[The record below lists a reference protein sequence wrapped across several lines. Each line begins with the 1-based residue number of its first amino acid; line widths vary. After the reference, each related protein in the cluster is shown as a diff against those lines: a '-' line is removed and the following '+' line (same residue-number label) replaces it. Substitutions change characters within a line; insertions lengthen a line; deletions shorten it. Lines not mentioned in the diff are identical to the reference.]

1 MKRLRAA
8 AMGLSLALGATA
20 RANDWQPA
28 GPARAPSAPAVWVPG
43 GPPVARTAP
52 PELVPSVV
60 PVEATVPSG
69 PRGAPAPVALPLIPV
84 APDVPPARAVPSVP
98 PPAPELREPPR
109 APRLMPELR
118 EPPPRSSDA
127 PARPMPQ
134 PQPPD
139 VPLAP
144 PRAHAPQPEL
154 PPAPPEF
161 MVPPSGLGVSKHGTF
176 GSPPLRISRD
186 WPTFREV
193 HSGVGI
199 DEHGYGSGAGHEA
212 GAFRRFFVSGEYLL
226 WWMPGFAT
234 PILGTTNA
242 NAALNGF
249 LGEPGTT
256 TILGPGPFLD
266 STRQGFRV
274 RAGAW
279 WEEAGCGVDTGFFF
293 LGNRS
298 RDAAFGPDQFP
309 LITRPIF
316 APNPM
321 PNGQPVGESGEAVSV
336 PGVLRGALSAR
347 GESRLWGIDVN
358 LRKCWFAECDRRAE
372 WFVGYRHLN
381 LRERLTISED
391 ITVIGDG
398 TARGVAVTDPVG
410 TRVLVQDDFQTRNSF
425 HGAQFGVRYERR
437 FGAWDLDAR
446 ASVSLGT
453 SAQALTI
460 SGYQARQ
467 QPNGA
472 PMFFR
477 NGGLLAAQT
486 NIGRFTRDRFSV
498 VPELTLNAGYWVTP
512 SVRVF
517 AGYNLLVWTNVIR
530 PGEQIDRVV
539 DVTFVPNGPLM
550 AVPSGMNRPRPTLAP
565 RDLVVNGVQFG
576 VDWRW

>member
-8 AMGLSLALGATA
+8 AIGLGVALVAGAAAA
-20 RANDWQPA
+20 RAAEWHPV
-28 GPARAPSAPAVWVPG
+28 GPARAPS
-43 GPPVARTAP
+43 GPT
-52 PELVPSVV
+52 
-60 PVEATVPSG
+60 TWVPSG
-69 PRGAPAPVALPLIPV
+69 PPPAPLAPGGAPAVEPARALEFAPPTLGPRATAPAAALPAIPV
-84 APDVPPARAVPSVP
+84 APDVPPSVLLP
-98 PPAPELREPPR
+98 KPMPAPPAP
-109 APRLMPELR
+109 
-118 EPPPRSSDA
+118 PPPRGDE
-127 PARPMPQ
+127 PRPMPQ
-134 PQPPD
+134 PVPPEQ
-139 VPLAP
+139 PLAP
-144 PRAHAPQPEL
+144 PRPVAPPHPEL

-161 MVPPSGLGVSKHGTF
+161 MVPPPGLGVSKHGTF

-186 WPTFREV
+186 WPSFREL
-193 HSGVGI
+193 HSGVGR
-199 DEHGYGSGAGHEA
+199 DEGGLGYGGRDAVGEGA
-212 GAFRRFFVSGEYLL
+212 GAFQRFFVSGEYLL

-234 PILGTTNA
+234 PVLGTTNA
-242 NAALNGF
+242 NPALNGF

-256 TILGPGPFLD
+256 SLLGPGPFLD

-293 LGNRS
+293 LANRS
-298 RDAAFGPDQFP
+298 RDVSFGPDQFP

-336 PGVLRGALSAR
+336 PGVLRGTLAAR
-347 GESRLWGIDVN
+347 GDSRLWGIDVN
-358 LRKCWFAECDRRAE
+358 LRKCLFAACDARAE

-381 LRERLTISED
+381 LRERLTITED

-398 TARGVAVTDPVG
+398 RARGVAVTDPVG
-410 TRVLVQDDFQTRNSF
+410 TRVFVQDDFQTRNSF
-425 HGAQFGVRYERR
+425 HGAQFGARYERR
-437 FGAWDLDAR
+437 FGAWDFDAR

-453 SAQALTI
+453 TFQTLSI
-460 SGYQARQ
+460 SGFQARQ
-467 QPNGA
+467 RPTGE

-486 NIGRFTRDRFSV
+486 NIGRFTRDLFSV

-517 AGYNLLVWTNVIR
+517 AGYNFLMWTNVIR
-530 PGEQIDRVV
+530 PGDQIDRVV
-539 DVTFVPNGPLM
+539 DVTFVPNGPML
-550 AVPSGMNRPRPTLAP
+550 AVPSGMNRPRPTFAQ